1 MIRIGMGQIEI
12 TPGTPRKNRDII
24 LQAIEYAK
32 ALRLDLLILP
42 ELALSGYLIGD
53 VWDQPAFVNECV
65 AMGETIIK
73 STDNIAVIFGNVG
86 LDPDKTNFDGRPRK
100 FNAIFAAQNGELITP
115 QESPYP
121 FIIKTLNPNYRFF
134 NEARYFTPLPTVAQ
148 ELHRPVEEL
157 LGLLPFTFKNGEMF
171 NVAPLLCE
179 DSWDENY
186 SFSPT
191 TTLADKSTIQDVPID
206 AFINISASPFTLGKN
221 ERRHR
226 LFSERAKELET
237 PVFYINSVGLQ
248 NNGKS
253 ICTFDGQSTVY
264 NQAGQVVAQLPAYE
278 ATVQPVL
285 MAKTSEAT
293 TVENADS
300 PITEN
305 SRNVTTEARYE
316 VVDLYDNQTVIKT
329 PVKSE
334 APLEVAQIYRAL
346 HYGLK
351 SFLKQTGI
359 KKIVIGVSGG
369 IDSALNAALYATVLD
384 PSQIYLVNMPT
395 RFNSTATKD
404 LAAQLAKNLGCQ
416 YAVCPVEDSLTLTV
430 NQFESLTFEGPNG
443 SEQVKVSSFV
453 KENIQARDRSARI
466 LAGLAAS
473 VGGAFTCNGNKT
485 EFTIGYATL
494 YGDLAG
500 FLAASGDL
508 WKYQV
513 YDLANYLNREIF
525 KREVIPQGTI
535 DIIPSAELSEN
546 QDITKGQ
553 GDPLQY
559 EYHDRLFKSFIE
571 PWNRMTPE
579 DLLLAYKENRLEAIL
594 NLPKPISHY
603 FDSASDF
610 IADLERWWNSFAGL
624 AVAKRI
630 QSPPIIVVSRRAY
643 GGDLLESQ
651 MAPYY
656 TEKYFELK
664 EELLQLQ

>member
-12 TPGTPRKNRDII
+12 VPGNPRKNRDTI

-32 ALRLDLLILP
+32 ALRIDSLILP

-53 VWDQPAFVNECV
+53 AWDQPAFVNECV

-73 STDNIAVIFGNVG
+73 ATDNIAVIFGNVG

-115 QESPYP
+115 QEAPYP

-134 NEARYFTPLPTVAQ
+134 NEARYFTPLPIVAQ

-157 LGLLPFTFKNGEMF
+157 LGLLPFTFKNGETF

-191 TTLADKSTIQDVPID
+191 TTLADKSAIQNVPIH

-226 LFSERAKELET
+226 LFTERARALKT

-264 NQAGQVVAQLPAYE
+264 NRFGEIVTQLPAYE
-278 ATVQPVL
+278 SIVQPVL
-285 MAKTSEAT
+285 LDKLKPVANDDSCAMYGIADLKDGHPTVKPAVEVPVPSEP
-293 TVENADS
+293 S
-300 PITEN
+300 
-305 SRNVTTEARYE
+305 
-316 VVDLYDNQTVIKT
+316 
-329 PVKSE
+329 
-334 APLEVAQIYRAL
+334 QIYHAL
-346 HYGLK
+346 HYGLQ

-430 NQFESLTFEGPNG
+430 NQFESLSFEGPNG

-513 YDLANYLNREIF
+513 YNLADYLNKEIF

-559 EYHDRLFKSFIE
+559 EYHDRLFRSFIE

-579 DLLLAYKENRLEAIL
+579 DLLSAYKENRLETVL
-594 NLPKPISHY
+594 NLPKPISNY
-603 FDSASDF
+603 FTSASDF

-656 TEKYFELK
+656 TEKYYELK
-664 EELLQLQ
+664 ETLV

>member
-12 TPGTPRKNRDII
+12 VPGNPRKNRDTI

-53 VWDQPAFVNECV
+53 MWDQPAFVNECV

-73 STDNIAVIFGNVG
+73 ATDNIAVIFGNVG
-86 LDPDKTNFDGRPRK
+86 LDPDKKNYDGRPRK
-100 FNAIFAAQNGELITP
+100 FNAIFAAQNGELVTP

-134 NEARYFTPLPTVAQ
+134 NEARYFTSLPTVAQ

-157 LGLLPFTFKNGEMF
+157 LGLLPFTFKDDETF

-191 TTLADKSTIQDVPID
+191 TTLADKSAIQNVPID

-226 LFSERAKELET
+226 LFSERAKELQT
-237 PVFYINSVGLQ
+237 PVFYINSVGIQ

-264 NQAGQVVAQLPAYE
+264 NQDGQIVTQLPAYE
-278 ATVQPVL
+278 STVQPVL
-285 MAKTSEAT
+285 MEKM
-293 TVENADS
+293 
-300 PITEN
+300 
-305 SRNVTTEARYE
+305 YE
-316 VVDLYDNQTVIKT
+316 VLDADGIYKIVDLEKGRPIVKPIAKPET
-329 PVKSE
+329 PS
-334 APLEVAQIYRAL
+334 EVAQIYEAL

-351 SFLKQTGI
+351 AFLKQTGI

-416 YAVCPVEDSLTLTV
+416 YAVCPVEDSLSLTV
-430 NQFESLTFEGPNG
+430 NQFESLTFDGPNG

-513 YDLANYLNREIF
+513 YALADYLNQEIF

-559 EYHDRLFKSFIE
+559 EYHDHLFKSFIE
-571 PWNRMTPE
+571 PWNRLTAE
-579 DLLLAYKENRLEAIL
+579 DLLLAYKENRLETL
-594 NLPKPISHY
+594 LGLPKSISNY
-603 FDSASDF
+603 FASASDF

-664 EELLQLQ
+664 EELLK

>member
-12 TPGTPRKNRDII
+12 VPGNPRKNRDTI

-32 ALRLDLLILP
+32 ALCIDSLILP

-53 VWDQPAFVNECV
+53 AWDQPAFVNECV

-73 STDNIAVIFGNVG
+73 ATDNIAVIFGNVG

-115 QESPYP
+115 QEAPYP

-134 NEARYFTPLPTVAQ
+134 NEARYFTPLPIVAQ

-157 LGLLPFTFKNGEMF
+157 LGLLPFTFKNGETF

-191 TTLADKSTIQDVPID
+191 TTLADKSAIQNVPIH

-226 LFSERAKELET
+226 LFTERARALKT

-264 NQAGQVVAQLPAYE
+264 NRFGEIVTQLPAYE
-278 ATVQPVL
+278 SIVQPVL
-285 MAKTSEAT
+285 LDKLKPVANDDSCAMYGIADLKDGHT
-293 TVENADS
+293 TVKPA
-300 PITEN
+300 
-305 SRNVTTEARYE
+305 VE
-316 VVDLYDNQTVIKT
+316 V
-329 PVKSE
+329 PVPSE
-334 APLEVAQIYRAL
+334 PAQIYHAL
-346 HYGLK
+346 HYGLQ

-430 NQFESLTFEGPNG
+430 NQFESLSFEGPNG

-513 YDLANYLNREIF
+513 YNLADYLNKEIF

-559 EYHDRLFKSFIE
+559 EYHDRLFRSFIE

-579 DLLLAYKENRLEAIL
+579 DLLSAYKENRLETVL
-594 NLPKPISHY
+594 NLPKPISNY
-603 FDSASDF
+603 FTSASDF

-656 TEKYFELK
+656 TEKYYELK
-664 EELLQLQ
+664 ETLV

>member
-12 TPGTPRKNRDII
+12 VPGNPRKNRDTI
-24 LQAIEYAK
+24 LKAIEYAK

-53 VWDQPAFVNECV
+53 VWDQPAFVKECV
-65 AMGETIIK
+65 TMGETIIK
-73 STDNIAVIFGNVG
+73 ATENIAVIFGNVG

-134 NEARYFTPLPTVAQ
+134 NEARYFTPLPIVAQ

-157 LGLLPFTFKNGEMF
+157 LGILPFTFKNGETF

-191 TTLADKSTIQDVPID
+191 TTLADKSAIQNVPID

-226 LFSERAKELET
+226 LFTARAKELQT
-237 PVFYINSVGLQ
+237 PIFYINSVGLQ

-264 NQAGQVVAQLPAYE
+264 NQDGQVVTQLPAYE

-285 MAKTSEAT
+285 MSKAETPTDDDACDT
-293 TVENADS
+293 
-300 PITEN
+300 
-305 SRNVTTEARYE
+305 YE
-316 VVDLYDNQTVIKT
+316 IVDLADGQPTA
-329 PVKSE
+329 KSAIDVQVPSE
-334 APLEVAQIYRAL
+334 PAQIYSAL
-346 HYGLK
+346 HFGLQA
-351 SFLKQTGI
+351 FLKQTGI

-559 EYHDRLFKSFIE
+559 EYHDRLFRSFIE

-579 DLLLAYKENRLEAIL
+579 DLLLAYKENRLEAVL

-603 FDSASDF
+603 FSSASDF

-656 TEKYFELK
+656 TEKYYELK
-664 EELLQLQ
+664 DSLI